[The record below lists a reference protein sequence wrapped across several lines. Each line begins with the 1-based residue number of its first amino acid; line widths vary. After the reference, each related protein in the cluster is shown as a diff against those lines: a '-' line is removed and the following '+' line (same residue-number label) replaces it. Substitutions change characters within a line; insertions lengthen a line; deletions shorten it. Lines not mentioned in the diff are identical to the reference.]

1 MRQSKG
7 AIQFPYSEPVDYDL
21 IADITAWRIA
31 IIEGSVRAGD

>member
-7 AIQFPYSEPVDYDL
+7 AIRFPYSESVDYDL

-31 IIEGSVRAGD
+31 TIEGSVRAGD